1 MREIICNTHNQKIN
15 ILKSNLS
22 QLIELPKMNLIQ
34 HYTTNSDIPKWMYTN
49 QKLFL
54 LSQETKMIEGSAAK
68 SIVLPL
74 LYCLG

>member
-1 MREIICNTHNQKIN
+1 
-15 ILKSNLS
+15 
-22 QLIELPKMNLIQ
+22 MNLIQ